1 MRVRA
6 RMSVMCMWNNLKKTK
21 FCILFKS
28 GINSVKPKYDKQ
40 LRTSIHGKTI
50 LITGASSGIGLTTA
64 YRLADAGA
72 HVLLIART
80 KETLDEVKAEIE
92 AKGGKASVFPCDL
105 NDLDAIDVVSQEIL
119 SSIDH
124 IDILVNN
131 AGRSIRRAVHESTDR
146 FHDFERTMQLNYF
159 GAIRLVMN
167 MLPHMIERRA
177 GHIINISSIGVLAN
191 ATRFS
196 AYVASKAALDAFSRC
211 LSAEVHSHKIAI
223 TSIYMPLVRTPMI
236 APTKIY
242 NYVPT
247 LSPEEAADL
256 VAYAIIKRPKKIA
269 TNLGRLASITYA
281 IAPDINNKLMSIGY
295 NLFPSSS
302 ASIGKQE
309 KLNWVQKAY
318 ARLFPGEHW

>member
-1 MRVRA
+1 MNA
-6 RMSVMCMWNNLKKTK
+6 KLKK
-21 FCILFKS
+21 LFNQK
-28 GINSVKPKYDKQ
+28 VD
-40 LRTSIHGKTI
+40 GKTI
-50 LITGASSGIGLTTA
+50 IVTGASSGIGLTVSKH
-64 YRLADAGA
+64 LAQAGA
-72 HVLLIART
+72 HVLLLART

-92 AKGGKASVFPCDL
+92 ANGGKASVFPCDL
-105 NDLDAIDVVSQEIL
+105 NDMESIDAVSKEIL
-119 SSIDH
+119 ASVDH
-124 IDILVNN
+124 IDILINN
-131 AGRSIRRAVHESTDR
+131 AGRSIRRAVHESIDR

-159 GAIRLVMN
+159 GAVRLVLN
-167 MLPHMIERRA
+167 VLPHMMQRKD
-177 GHIINISSIGVLAN
+177 GQIINISSIGVLAN

-242 NYVPT
+242 KYVPT

-256 VAYAIIKRPKKIA
+256 IAYAIVKRPKKIA

-281 IAPDINNKLMSIGY
+281 IAPDVNNILMSIGF
-295 NLFPSSS
+295 NLFPSST
-302 ASIGKQE
+302 AAIGEQE
-309 KLNWVQKAY
+309 KLNLVQRAY

>member
-1 MRVRA
+1 MNSRLENRFVDRV
-6 RMSVMCMWNNLKKTK
+6 N
-21 FCILFKS
+21 
-28 GINSVKPKYDKQ
+28 
-40 LRTSIHGKTI
+40 GKTI

-64 YRLADAGA
+64 HRLANAGA
-72 HVLLIART
+72 HVLLVART
-80 KETLDEVKAEIE
+80 KETLDAVKQEIE
-92 AKGGKASVFPCDL
+92 ANGGKADVFPCDL
-105 NDLDAIDVVSQEIL
+105 NDMDSIDAVAQQIL
-119 SSIDH
+119 ASVDH
-124 IDILVNN
+124 IDILINN

-159 GAIRLVMN
+159 GAVRLVMN
-167 MLPHMIERRA
+167 LLPKMMIRRE

-211 LSAEVHSHKIAI
+211 LSAEVHSHNIAI
-223 TSIYMPLVRTPMI
+223 TSVYMPLVRTPMI

-242 NYVPT
+242 KYVPT
-247 LSPEEAADL
+247 LSPEQAADL
-256 VAYAIIKRPKKIA
+256 IAYAIVKRPKKVA
-269 TNLGRLASITYA
+269 TGLGRMASITYS

-302 ASIGKQE
+302 DSVGGQQ

>member
-1 MRVRA
+1 MNA
-6 RMSVMCMWNNLKKTK
+6 KLKK
-21 FCILFKS
+21 LFQQK
-28 GINSVKPKYDKQ
+28 VD
-40 LRTSIHGKTI
+40 GKTI
-50 LITGASSGIGLTTA
+50 IVTGASSGIGLTVSK
-64 YRLADAGA
+64 YLAQAGA
-72 HVLLIART
+72 HVLLLART
-80 KETLDEVKAEIE
+80 KEKLDEVKAEIE
-92 AKGGKASVFPCDL
+92 AEGGTASVFPCDL
-105 NDLDAIDVVSQEIL
+105 NDMESIDAVSKEIL
-119 SSIDH
+119 AAVDH

-131 AGRSIRRAVHESTDR
+131 AGRSIRRAVHESVDR

-159 GAIRLVMN
+159 GAVRLVLN
-167 MLPHMIERRA
+167 ILPHMMQRKD
-177 GHIINISSIGVLAN
+177 GQIINISSIGVLAN

-242 NYVPT
+242 KYVPT

-256 VAYAIIKRPKKIA
+256 IAYAIVKRPKKIA

-281 IAPDINNKLMSIGY
+281 IAPDINNILMSIGF
-295 NLFPSSS
+295 NLFPSST
-302 ASIGKQE
+302 ASVGEQE
-309 KLNWVQKAY
+309 KLNLIQRAY

>member
-1 MRVRA
+1 MKA
-6 RMSVMCMWNNLKKTK
+6 KLE
-21 FCILFKS
+21 
-28 GINSVKPKYDKQ
+28 KQ
-40 LRTSIHGKTI
+40 FRDRIHGKI
-50 LITGASSGIGLTTA
+50 VLITGASSGIGLTTA
-64 YRLADAGA
+64 HRLADAGA
-72 HVLLIART
+72 HVLLVSRT

-105 NDLDAIDVVSQEIL
+105 NDMEAIDAVSKEIL
-119 SSIDH
+119 ASVEH
-124 IDILVNN
+124 IDILINN
-131 AGRSIRRAVHESTDR
+131 AGRSIRRAVHESLDR

-159 GAIRLVMN
+159 GAVRLVLN
-167 MLPHMIERRA
+167 LLPHMMDRK
-177 GHIINISSIGVLAN
+177 GGQIINISSIGVLAN

-211 LSAEVHSHKIAI
+211 LSAEAHAHKIAI

-242 NYVPT
+242 KYVPT
-247 LSPEEAADL
+247 LSPEQAADL
-256 VAYAIIKRPKKIA
+256 IAYAIVKRPKKIA

-281 IAPDINNKLMSIGY
+281 IAPDINNMFMSIGY

-309 KLNWVQKAY
+309 RLNWVQKAY

>member
-1 MRVRA
+1 MNA
-6 RMSVMCMWNNLKKTK
+6 KLKK
-21 FCILFKS
+21 LFQQK
-28 GINSVKPKYDKQ
+28 VD
-40 LRTSIHGKTI
+40 GKTI
-50 LITGASSGIGLTTA
+50 IVTGASSGIGLTVSK
-64 YRLADAGA
+64 YLAQAGA

-80 KETLDEVKAEIE
+80 KEKLDEVKAEIE
-92 AKGGKASVFPCDL
+92 AEGGKASVFPCDL
-105 NDLDAIDVVSQEIL
+105 NDMDSIDAVSKDIL
-119 SSIDH
+119 AAVDH

-131 AGRSIRRAVHESTDR
+131 AGRSIRRAVHESIDR

-159 GAIRLVMN
+159 GAVRLVLN
-167 MLPHMIERRA
+167 LLPHMMQRKN
-177 GHIINISSIGVLAN
+177 GQIINISSIGVLAN

-242 NYVPT
+242 KYVPT

-256 VAYAIIKRPKKIA
+256 IAYAIVKRPKKIA

-281 IAPDINNKLMSIGY
+281 VAPDINNILMSIGF
-295 NLFPSSS
+295 NLFPSST
-302 ASIGKQE
+302 ASVGKQE
-309 KLNWVQKAY
+309 KLNLMQRAY

>member
-1 MRVRA
+1 MNA
-6 RMSVMCMWNNLKKTK
+6 KLKK
-21 FCILFKS
+21 LFNQK
-28 GINSVKPKYDKQ
+28 VD
-40 LRTSIHGKTI
+40 GKTI
-50 LITGASSGIGLTTA
+50 IVTGASSGIGLTVSKH
-64 YRLADAGA
+64 LAQAGA
-72 HVLLIART
+72 HVLLLART

-92 AKGGKASVFPCDL
+92 ANGGKASVFPCDL
-105 NDLDAIDVVSQEIL
+105 NDMESIDAVSKEIL
-119 SSIDH
+119 AAVDH

-131 AGRSIRRAVHESTDR
+131 AGRSIRRAVHESVDR

-159 GAIRLVMN
+159 GAVRLVLN
-167 MLPHMIERRA
+167 VLPHMMQRKD
-177 GHIINISSIGVLAN
+177 GQIINISSIGVLAN

-242 NYVPT
+242 KYVPT

-256 VAYAIIKRPKKIA
+256 IAYAIVKRPKKIA
-269 TNLGRLASITYA
+269 THLGRLASITYA
-281 IAPDINNKLMSIGY
+281 IAPDINNILMSIGF
-295 NLFPSSS
+295 NLFPSST
-302 ASIGKQE
+302 ASVGKQE
-309 KLNWVQKAY
+309 KLNLIQRAY

>member
-1 MRVRA
+1 MNA
-6 RMSVMCMWNNLKKTK
+6 KLKK
-21 FCILFKS
+21 LFQQK
-28 GINSVKPKYDKQ
+28 VD
-40 LRTSIHGKTI
+40 GKTI
-50 LITGASSGIGLTTA
+50 IVTGASSGIGLTVSK
-64 YRLADAGA
+64 YLAQAGA
-72 HVLLIART
+72 HVLLLART
-80 KETLDEVKAEIE
+80 KEKLDEVKAEIE
-92 AKGGKASVFPCDL
+92 AEGGKASVFPCDL
-105 NDLDAIDVVSQEIL
+105 NDMESIDAVSKEIL
-119 SSIDH
+119 AAVDH

-131 AGRSIRRAVHESTDR
+131 AGRSIRRAVHESVDR

-159 GAIRLVMN
+159 GAVRLVLN
-167 MLPHMIERRA
+167 ILPHMMQRKD
-177 GHIINISSIGVLAN
+177 GQIINISSIGVLAN

-242 NYVPT
+242 KYVPT

-256 VAYAIIKRPKKIA
+256 IAYAIVKRPKKIA

-281 IAPDINNKLMSIGY
+281 IAPDVNNILMSIGF
-295 NLFPSSS
+295 NLFPSST
-302 ASIGKQE
+302 ASIGEQE
-309 KLNWVQKAY
+309 KLNLVQRAY